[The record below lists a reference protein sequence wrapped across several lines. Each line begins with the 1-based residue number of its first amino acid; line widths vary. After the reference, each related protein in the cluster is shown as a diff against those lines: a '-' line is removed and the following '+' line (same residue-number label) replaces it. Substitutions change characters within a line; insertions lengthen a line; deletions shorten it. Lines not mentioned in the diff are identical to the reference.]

1 MTARPHT
8 LNRNVATNSLED
20 VATRS
25 KAELATL
32 HLARHLAINRAS
44 VPSVEALVAIIAST
58 GRSLRHCLQG
68 QAEAITPATQL
79 ASLVLGIGGPLLPC
93 RGVGC
98 SSLCECVCTRQC
110 PSTQRQAKARRGL
123 YPILARMVPLRSLK
137 LP

>member
-1 MTARPHT
+1 MTTRPHT
-8 LNRNVATNSLED
+8 LNRTVATNSLED

-32 HLARHLAINRAS
+32 HLARYLAVNRAS

-58 GRSLRHCLQG
+58 GRSLRQCLQG

-79 ASLVLGIGGPLLPC
+79 ASLVLGIGGPLLPLPWC
-93 RGVGC
+93 RLLIIV
-98 SSLCECVCTRQC
+98 SCTRQC
-110 PSTQRQAKARRGL
+110 PSIQRQAKARRGL